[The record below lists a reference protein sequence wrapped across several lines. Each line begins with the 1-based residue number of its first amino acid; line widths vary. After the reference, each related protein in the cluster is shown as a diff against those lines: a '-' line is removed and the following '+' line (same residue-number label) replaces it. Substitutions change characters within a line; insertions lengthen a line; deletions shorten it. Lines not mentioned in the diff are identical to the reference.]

1 MTLKEAQGIIREV
14 EGRSYWYLK
23 EWGLSIIKEAI
34 RTIRNRKSSTKVD
47 LEYANGVSLKI
58 CLEGD

>member
-1 MTLKEAQGIIREV
+1 MRLKEAQAIIREV

-34 RTIRNRKSSTKVD
+34 RTIRSRKGSTKTD
-47 LEYANGVSLKI
+47 LEYAEEVSLKI
-58 CLEGD
+58 CLKD

>member
-1 MTLKEAQGIIREV
+1 MRLKEAQEIIREV
-14 EGRSYWYLK
+14 KGRSYWYLK

-34 RTIRNRKSSTKVD
+34 RTIRSRKSSSKAD
-47 LEYANGVSLKI
+47 LEYANQVSLKI